1 MEVGRAVSFIFQ
13 DPRWITKV
21 LICGVLFLIPIIGW
35 LLIGGY
41 TLRLIHNVIIGD
53 AQPLPDWNNWGG
65 DLAGGLKAFV
75 VYFLWGIPLW
85 IVQGIDR
92 STDSALFALV
102 SFVIS
107 VIWGAVTIS
116 AISDLAR
123 DGNIADALNL
133 RPLNRVFSNLGVYL
147 VFVLATFVFYLVAM
161 VGLIGFIIGVIFT
174 LAIAL
179 MASSHLGGQAYRQAE
194 GQGAVPAPRF

>member
-13 DPRWITKV
+13 DPRWVVKV
-21 LICGVLFLIPIIGW
+21 LICGVLFLVPVIGW

-41 TLRLIHNVIIGD
+41 MLRLIHNVINGNPT
-53 AQPLPDWNNWGG
+53 PLPEWDNWGG

-75 VYFLWGIPLW
+75 VYFIWGIPLW
-85 IVQGIDR
+85 IVQTIDR
-92 STDSALFALV
+92 SVDSALLAIIA
-102 SFVIS
+102 FVIS
-107 VIWGAVTIS
+107 ILWGAVNIS

-123 DGNIADALNL
+123 DGNIADALNM
-133 RPLNRVFSNLGVYL
+133 RPLNRVINNLGIYL
-147 VFVLATFVFYLVAM
+147 VYVLATFVFFMAAM

-179 MASSHLGGQAYRQAE
+179 MAGSHLGGQAYRQAE

>member
-1 MEVGRAVSFIFQ
+1 MEIGRAISFIFQ

-21 LICGVLFLIPIIGW
+21 LICGVLFLVPIIGW

-41 TLRLIHNVIIGD
+41 MLRLVHNVMIGD
-53 AQPLPDWNNWGG
+53 SQPLPEWNNWGG

-75 VYFLWGIPLW
+75 VYFIWGIPLW

-92 STDSALFALV
+92 SVDSALLALIAA
-102 SFVIS
+102 VIS
-107 VIWGAVTIS
+107 FLWGAVNMS

-133 RPLNRVFSNLGVYL
+133 RPLNRVINNLGVYL
-147 VFVLATFVFYLVAM
+147 LYAIATFVFGLLAL
-161 VGLIGFIIGVIFT
+161 VGLIGLVIGVIFT
-174 LAIAL
+174 LAIAI
-179 MASSHLGGQAYRQAE
+179 MAGSHLGGQAYRQAE
-194 GQGAVPAPRF
+194 GMGAVPAPRF

>member
-1 MEVGRAVSFIFQ
+1 MEIGRAVSFIFQ
-13 DPRWITKV
+13 DPRWVVKV
-21 LICGVLFLIPIIGW
+21 LICGVLFFIPIIGW

-41 TLRLIHNVIIGD
+41 MLRLIHNVIIGS
-53 AQPLPDWNNWGG
+53 ATPLPEWDNWGG

-92 STDSALFALV
+92 SVDSALFA
-102 SFVIS
+102 FIAWVIS
-107 VIWGAVTIS
+107 VLWSAVNIS

-123 DGNIADALNL
+123 EGNIADALNL
-133 RPLNRVFSNLGVYL
+133 RPLMRVVNNLGVYL
-147 VFVLATFVFYLVAM
+147 VYVIAAFIFTLLAM
-161 VGLIGFIIGVIFT
+161 VGLIGLVVGVVFT
-174 LAIAL
+174 LAIAF
-179 MASSHLGGQAYRQAE
+179 MATSHLGAQAYRQAE

>member
-13 DPRWITKV
+13 DPRWVTKV
-21 LICGVLFLIPIIGW
+21 LICGLLFLVPIIGW

-41 TLRLIHNVIIGD
+41 MLRLIHNVIIGD
-53 AQPLPDWNNWGG
+53 PVPLPEWNNWGG

-75 VYFLWGIPLW
+75 VYFIWGIPLW

-102 SFVIS
+102 AWVIS

-116 AISDLAR
+116 AVSDLAR

-133 RPLNRVFSNLGVYL
+133 RPLNRVFNNLGIYL
-147 VFVLATFVFYLVAM
+147 VYVLATFVFGIAAM
-161 VGLIGFIIGVIFT
+161 LGLIGFIIGVIFT

-179 MASSHLGGQAYRQAE
+179 MAGSHLGGQAYRQAE
-194 GQGAVPAPRF
+194 GQGTVPAPRF